1 MKNRNVFKSSVPV
14 LRAEINSI
22 YTMIN
27 FEQLSLHYIIFYY
40 HDRVPFKNKGYGYS
54 SSSLTERNNN
64 NP

>member
-27 FEQLSLHYIIFYY
+27 FEQLSLHSSILYY
-40 HDRVPFKNKGYGYS
+40 QDRVPFKNKGYGYS